1 MDPDS
6 SSAPL
11 REGYDDEVRCADE
24 ADILIRTRD
33 LISETLDK
41 HDSQNCDSNEGT
53 VHHTPCVQEGDGKI
67 AMEEGKRE
75 NQPVVV
81 EAHDIMA
88 ISSQITHQMLVDEE
102 AISIQQEAWFVVKLK
117 KKSNEHLLSAE
128 ELDSGHHELRSDS
141 LGSAILIESGNL
153 PKEEAHDQT
162 ILERIDDVDNNQT
175 ILGEEGLRQSTDT
188 EAAFSREK
196 TAVLIREDNKLAVKT
211 IREAISDPYYFS
223 DSDEQTADAESKL
236 VTERGCS
243 SQVVDSLGVLV
254 MYSIPRTVHCLL
266 KNLCSHVLQY
276 YHDPVSGRQFR
287 SKNEVMEYLERGT
300 LERVSE
306 AQVKFKAFWSECNS
320 KISLSECTW
329 QTPQSTD
336 TGISILQPFVCMSE
350 DYSCHCKAHSAQSA
364 QSSCTF

>member
-11 REGYDDEVRCADE
+11 REGYDDKVLCTDE
-24 ADILIRTRD
+24 ADILSRTRD

-41 HDSQNCDSNEGT
+41 HDSQNCDSNKGN
-53 VHHTPCVQEGDGKI
+53 VHHSPCVHEGDGKI

-75 NQPVVV
+75 NQPVVGD
-81 EAHDIMA
+81 AHDITA
-88 ISSQITHQMLVDEE
+88 ISNQITHQMLVDEE

-175 ILGEEGLRQSTDT
+175 ILGEEGLCQSTDT

-211 IREAISDPYYFS
+211 IGDR
-223 DSDEQTADAESKL
+223 
-236 VTERGCS
+236 
-243 SQVVDSLGVLV
+243 
-254 MYSIPRTVHCLL
+254 
-266 KNLCSHVLQY
+266 
-276 YHDPVSGRQFR
+276 
-287 SKNEVMEYLERGT
+287 
-300 LERVSE
+300 
-306 AQVKFKAFWSECNS
+306 
-320 KISLSECTW
+320 
-329 QTPQSTD
+329 
-336 TGISILQPFVCMSE
+336 
-350 DYSCHCKAHSAQSA
+350 
-364 QSSCTF
+364 